1 MQAEIIRRK
10 TQGRS
15 YSGKNVVSS
24 KLVCADCG
32 GYYGPKVWHSTD
44 KYHRLIWR
52 CDAKFDG
59 KHKCTTPHLTED
71 EVKVSF
77 LKAYNQLMGNR
88 EQVIADCR
96 LMLGVVADCSKLDA
110 EIGKA
115 NEEITAVSK
124 MVGNCIR
131 ENATKALSQ
140 DEYERRY
147 SHLVKR
153 YQKAVGRVEKLNAE
167 KADRVNRG
175 LELRGFIDSLRN
187 SPLVLD
193 TWDEQLWT
201 LLLVKGTVH
210 QDGSIA
216 FEFVGGERIEVEN
229 Q

>member
-1 MQAEIIRRK
+1 M
-10 TQGRS
+10 
-15 YSGKNVVSS
+15 
-24 KLVCADCG
+24 
-32 GYYGPKVWHSTD
+32 
-44 KYHRLIWR
+44 
-52 CDAKFDG
+52 
-59 KHKCTTPHLTED
+59 
-71 EVKVSF
+71 F

-124 MVGNCIR
+124 MIGNCIR

-140 DEYERRY
+140 EEYEKEY
-147 SHLVKR
+147 GNLVKR
-153 YQKAVGRVEKLNAE
+153 FEKVVGRLDKLNTE

-201 LLLVKGTVH
+201 LLVVKGTVH